1 MSSLRSR
8 RQSVATASALLAGA
22 FEVANVHSSLRV
34 VVMLWFVLVCPG
46 IAVVHRL
53 GVTDGAAELAL
64 AVGLSVALTTAVAA
78 IGLYTGL
85 WAPGATLAVLIAI
98 TIGAG
103 AAPPSR
109 LRRGSRP

>member
-1 MSSLRSR
+1 MSPLRTRWHTVS
-8 RQSVATASALLAGA
+8 TASALLAGA
-22 FEVANVHSSLRV
+22 FAVANVHSALRV
-34 VVMLWFVLVCPG
+34 AVMLWFVLVCPG
-46 IAVVHRL
+46 IAIVRRL

-64 AVGLSVALTTAVAA
+64 AVGLSVALAAAVAA

-85 WAPGATLAVLIAI
+85 WAPGATLAILIAI

-109 LRRGSRP
+109 LRRGARP